1 MERWVGGIIGSSGTI
16 SGVLS
21 EGQDVALTRKRTGD
35 YSENPIENRQY
46 ADETEKRSVMTIAQM
61 DPAVTLEN
69 LRTSKPEKVTI
80 VLLSGDMDRAMAAFI
95 IATGAA
101 AMGMQVT
108 VFFTFW
114 GLNAIRRNGATSSA
128 KDWLRQM
135 FGLLNKGGANSL
147 PLSRFH
153 FWGLGTKMM
162 QKVMKQNRMPGVPE
176 LMETALD
183 LGVHFIACTT
193 TMGLMG
199 ITKDTLIEGIDQFA
213 GVTTYLAEAKQGSV
227 NLFI

>member
-1 MERWVGGIIGSSGTI
+1 MAT
-16 SGVLS
+16 
-21 EGQDVALTRKRTGD
+21 
-35 YSENPIENRQY
+35 
-46 ADETEKRSVMTIAQM
+46 AQL
-61 DPAVTLEN
+61 DPAVALAD
-69 LRTSKPEKVTI
+69 LQISKPDKVTI

-114 GLNAIRRNGATSSA
+114 GLNTIRKKGASSSA
-128 KDWLRQM
+128 TDWLRRL
-135 FGLLNKGGANSL
+135 FGLLNKGGADRL

-162 QKVMKQNRMPGVPE
+162 QVVMKQNRMPGVPE
-176 LMETALD
+176 LMDMALD
-183 LGVHFIACTT
+183 LGVRFIACTT

-199 ITKDTLIEGIDQFA
+199 IAKDTLIDGIDQFA

>member
-1 MERWVGGIIGSSGTI
+1 
-16 SGVLS
+16 
-21 EGQDVALTRKRTGD
+21 
-35 YSENPIENRQY
+35 
-46 ADETEKRSVMTIAQM
+46 M
-61 DPAVTLEN
+61 DPAVALADLQT
-69 LRTSKPEKVTI
+69 TKPDRVTI
-80 VLLSGDMDRAMAAFI
+80 VLLSGDLDRAMAAFI

-101 AMGMQVT
+101 AMGMKVT
-108 VFFTFW
+108 MFFTFW
-114 GLNAIRRNGATSSA
+114 GLNTIRRQGASSQA
-128 KDWLRQM
+128 KDWLRRM
-135 FGLLNKGGANSL
+135 FGFLNKGGAEQL

-153 FWGLGTKMM
+153 FGGLGTRMM

-183 LGVHFIACTT
+183 LGVRFIACTT

-199 ITKDTLIEGIDQFA
+199 ISKETLIDGIDQFA

>member
-1 MERWVGGIIGSSGTI
+1 
-16 SGVLS
+16 
-21 EGQDVALTRKRTGD
+21 
-35 YSENPIENRQY
+35 
-46 ADETEKRSVMTIAQM
+46 MTITET
-61 DPAVTLEN
+61 DPAVALAN
-69 LRTSKPEKVTI
+69 LQASKPEKVTI

-114 GLNAIRRNGATSSA
+114 GLNTIRRKGAASSA
-128 KDWLRQM
+128 KDWLRRM
-135 FGLLNKGGANSL
+135 FGLLNTGGADNL

-153 FWGLGTKMM
+153 FCGLGTTMM
-162 QKVMKQNRMPGVPE
+162 KIVMKQNRMPGVPE
-176 LMETALD
+176 LMETALE
-183 LGVHFIACTT
+183 LGVRFIACTT

>member
-1 MERWVGGIIGSSGTI
+1 MTPTQI
-16 SGVLS
+16 
-21 EGQDVALTRKRTGD
+21 QPAVALEELR
-35 YSENPIENRQY
+35 
-46 ADETEKRSVMTIAQM
+46 ET
-61 DPAVTLEN
+61 
-69 LRTSKPEKVTI
+69 KPDRVTI
-80 VLLSGDMDRAMAAFI
+80 VLLSGDLDRAMAAFI

-108 VFFTFW
+108 MFFTFW
-114 GLNAIRRNGATSSA
+114 GLNTIRRKGATSSA
-128 KDWLRQM
+128 KDWLRRM
-135 FGLLNKGGANSL
+135 FGVLNKGGAESL

-153 FWGLGTKMM
+153 FGGLGTKMM

-176 LMETALD
+176 LMQTAMD
-183 LGVHFIACTT
+183 LGVRFIACTT

-199 ITKDTLIEGIDQFA
+199 VTKDTLIEGIDQFA

>member
-1 MERWVGGIIGSSGTI
+1 
-16 SGVLS
+16 
-21 EGQDVALTRKRTGD
+21 
-35 YSENPIENRQY
+35 
-46 ADETEKRSVMTIAQM
+46 MTIAQM
-61 DPAVTLEN
+61 DPAVALDN
-69 LRTSKPEKVTI
+69 LRSSKPDKVTI

-114 GLNAIRRNGATSSA
+114 GLNTLRRKGTPSSA
-128 KDWLRQM
+128 KDWLRRM
-135 FGLLNKGGANSL
+135 FGLLNKGGADSL

-176 LMETALD
+176 LMETALG
-183 LGVHFIACTT
+183 LGVRFIACTT

-199 ITKDTLIEGIDQFA
+199 ITKDTLIEGVDQFA

>member
-1 MERWVGGIIGSSGTI
+1 VKNY
-16 SGVLS
+16 
-21 EGQDVALTRKRTGD
+21 RKKAECCASCASD
-35 YSENPIENRQY
+35 
-46 ADETEKRSVMTIAQM
+46 DEKEAAMTTTQL
-61 DPAVTLEN
+61 DPAVALAD
-69 LRTSKPEKVTI
+69 LQASKPDRVTI
-80 VLLSGDMDRAMAAFI
+80 VLLSGDLDRAMAAFI

-108 VFFTFW
+108 MFFTFW
-114 GLNAIRRNGATSSA
+114 GLNAIRRKGATSSA
-128 KDWLRQM
+128 RDWLRRM
-135 FGLLNKGGANSL
+135 FGFLNKGGADNL

-153 FWGLGTKMM
+153 FGGIGTRMM

-183 LGVHFIACTT
+183 LGVRFIACTT